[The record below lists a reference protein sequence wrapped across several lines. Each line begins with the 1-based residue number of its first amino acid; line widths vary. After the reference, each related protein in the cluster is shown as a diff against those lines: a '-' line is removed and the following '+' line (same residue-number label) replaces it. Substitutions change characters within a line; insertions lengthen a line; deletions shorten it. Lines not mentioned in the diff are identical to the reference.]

1 MSAEG
6 HELVRSHSDSIER
19 LQLQLQ
25 IKTHAQHE
33 LERQA
38 CTVAEMKSQVKSS
51 ESGWRMELSH
61 QVGHDYTHLAQSHHT
76 LQAQILN
83 HLLCLLV
90 LLIGVAHDLN
100 NAWRF

>member
-1 MSAEG
+1 M
-6 HELVRSHSDSIER
+6 RSHSDSIER

-25 IKTHAQHE
+25 IKTNAQHE

-38 CTVAEMKSQVKSS
+38 CTVAEMKSQVRSS

-61 QVGHDYTHLAQSHHT
+61 QVGHDYTQLARSYHT

-83 HLLCLLV
+83 YMLCLLV
-90 LLIGVAHDLN
+90 LLIGVAHNLSS
-100 NAWRF
+100 AWRY